1 MEQFEAIT
9 LIGPGIPH
17 TGGTWADL
25 GAGSGVFT
33 RALAALLGPS
43 GIVYA
48 IDVDER
54 ALGDLVRSA
63 AGDQMIATIRTMV
76 ADFTD
81 ALDLPPLDGVVLAN
95 ALHYVP
101 YADQARVLREVA
113 KRLVD
118 GAPMIVVEYDRRGSN
133 RWVPYPIPFASLA
146 ELAREAGLGAPV
158 RVGLQRSQ
166 FGGDLYAVSLGRE

>member
-1 MEQFEAIT
+1 VEQFEAIT
-9 LIGPGIPH
+9 LIGPAIAH

-43 GIVYA
+43 GTVYA

-54 ALGDLVRSA
+54 ALADLVRSA
-63 AGDQMIATIRTMV
+63 AGDQMIATIRTIV
-76 ADFTD
+76 ADFTEPIE
-81 ALDLPPLDGVVLAN
+81 LPQLDGVVFAN
-95 ALHYVP
+95 SLHYVP

-113 KRLVD
+113 GRLVD
-118 GAPMIVVEYDRRGSN
+118 GAPIIVVEYDRRGSN
-133 RWVPYPIPFASLA
+133 RWVPYPIPYGSLE
-146 ELAREAGLGAPV
+146 ELAGEAGLGPPV

-166 FGGDLYAVSLGRE
+166 FGGDLYAASLGRE